1 MSARRLADLSSS
13 EVSTELARVG
23 VQVSG
28 KHVGDRERF
37 LRLATFLIDKGQDPL
52 SHEFPELAD
61 QEQSDDKSSDKAR
74 HDRRLL
80 LDRGVKM
87 ERRYFNFSVE
97 ASSSTEAAPAP
108 APDKTAFKS
117 SLKRA
122 EEQSRGL

>member
-1 MSARRLADLSSS
+1 MSSS

-28 KHVGDRERF
+28 KHVGDRERL

-61 QEQSDDKSSDKAR
+61 QEQSDDKMTSDKAR
-74 HDRRLL
+74 QDRRLL
-80 LDRGVKM
+80 LDRVVKM

-97 ASSSTEAAPAP
+97 ASSSCEAAP

-117 SLKRA
+117 SLKKD

>member
-28 KHVGDRERF
+28 KHVGDRERL

-52 SHEFPELAD
+52 SHEFPELTD
-61 QEQSDDKSSDKAR
+61 QEQSDKSSDKAR
-74 HDRRLL
+74 QDRSLL
-80 LDRGVKM
+80 LDRVVKI

-97 ASSSTEAAPAP
+97 ASSSTEAAA

-117 SLKRA
+117 SLKKD

>member
-28 KHVGDRERF
+28 KHVDDRERL

-52 SHEFPELAD
+52 SHEFPELAN
-61 QEQSDDKSSDKAR
+61 QEQSDNNSDKAR

-80 LDRGVKM
+80 LDRVVKM

-97 ASSSTEAAPAP
+97 ASSSTEAAPAQ
-108 APDKTAFKS
+108 DKTAFKS

-122 EEQSRGL
+122 EEQTRGL

>member
-1 MSARRLADLSSS
+1 MSARRLEDLSSS
-13 EVSTELARVG
+13 EVSTELAKVG

-28 KHVGDRERF
+28 KHVGDRERL
-37 LRLATFLIDKGQDPL
+37 LRLATFLIDKGQDPI

-61 QEQSDDKSSDKAR
+61 QEQSENKSSDKAR

-80 LDRGVKM
+80 LDRVVKI

-97 ASSSTEAAPAP
+97 ASSSTEAAA

>member
-1 MSARRLADLSSS
+1 M
-13 EVSTELARVG
+13 
-23 VQVSG
+23 
-28 KHVGDRERF
+28 
-37 LRLATFLIDKGQDPL
+37 QDPI

-61 QEQSDDKSSDKAR
+61 QEQSENNSDKAR
-74 HDRRLL
+74 QDRRLL
-80 LDRGVKM
+80 LDRVVKI

-108 APDKTAFKS
+108 AQDKTAFKS

>member
-28 KHVGDRERF
+28 KHVGDRERL
-37 LRLATFLIDKGQDPL
+37 LRLATVLIDKGQDPL
-52 SHEFPELAD
+52 SHEFPELMD
-61 QEQSDDKSSDKAR
+61 QEQSENNSDKATQ
-74 HDRRLL
+74 DRRLL
-80 LDRGVKM
+80 LDRVVKI

-97 ASSSTEAAPAP
+97 ASSSTEAAA

-117 SLKRA
+117 SLKKD

>member
-23 VQVSG
+23 VHVSG
-28 KHVGDRERF
+28 KHVGDRERL

-52 SHEFPELAD
+52 SHEFPELTD
-61 QEQSDDKSSDKAR
+61 QEHSDDKSSDEAR
-74 HDRRLL
+74 QDRRLL
-80 LDRGVKM
+80 LDRVVKI

-97 ASSSTEAAPAP
+97 ASSSTEAAPAQ
-108 APDKTAFKS
+108 DKTAFKS
-117 SLKRA
+117 SLKKD